1 MRSFIADRMMRRA
14 VTRPDRRRFPPPVD
28 GAASAP
34 TVVRR
39 APSFMNDGLLDLEQW
54 TQMLREVGF
63 GSSPRFL
70 IASVS
75 MV

>member
-1 MRSFIADRMMRRA
+1 MAA
-14 VTRPDRRRFPPPVD
+14 RRFPPPVD
-28 GAASAP
+28 GAA
-34 TVVRR
+34 
-39 APSFMNDGLLDLEQW
+39 SFMNDGLLDLEQW